1 MLMVPT
7 RRAKASLL
15 VGGIDVL
22 GIMPGSSRVI
32 SFGYEDNTSDKLD
45 SIKVNIADPERTWMM
60 AHMPEEGIECK
71 ASFSANAWRTPFD
84 FRVLECG
91 TFWIDEIDC
100 SGPPNA
106 IDIKGN
112 SAPVPTGIKDEK
124 KSRSWEGVD
133 IRDIQS
139 RIASEHGLEA
149 VWDVE
154 KTPEKVKRT
163 DQIEKTDM
171 GYFRDKCKEAGLS
184 IKIHN
189 KQLIVYSEKE
199 YEARPSSFVFAYGS
213 SNILSWNFALR
224 LADVYAEA
232 EAAYVNPETGKL
244 TKVKV
249 SPKDVPKTKSKLAVN
264 ERLAY
269 GPDDLIGGGIGGS
282 PLRPRPRITGWQ
294 DWDHDDPASNNG
306 KGKNGRAAAKGKAEK
321 KLKDKNKKHK
331 CFELQMVG
339 DPAYLSGLNA
349 QIVGFGVFDDKYFL
363 ESVSHDID
371 NSGYTC
377 KLKMRKAISE
387 Y

>member
-1 MLMVPT
+1 MIVIP
-7 RRAKASLL
+7 RQAKGSLV
-15 VGGIDVL
+15 VGGTDILGGLPNSVRVL
-22 GIMPGSSRVI
+22 

-45 SIKVNIADPERTWMM
+45 SIKVGIADPERTWML
-60 AHMPEEGIECK
+60 AYMPEEGIECQ
-71 ASFSANAWRTPFD
+71 AGLQVLSWRMPFD
-84 FRVLECG
+84 DRPLDCG

-106 IDIKGN
+106 ISIKGN
-112 SAPVPTGIKDEK
+112 SAPVTKGIKDEK

-139 RIASEHGLEA
+139 RIASEHELTA

-154 KTPEKVKRT
+154 QVPEKVKRT
-163 DQIEKTDM
+163 DQIEKTDLA
-171 GYFRDKCKEAGLS
+171 YFRDKCKESGLS
-184 IKIHN
+184 MKVHN

-199 YEARPSSFVFAYGS
+199 YEARPSVFTFSYGD

-232 EAAYVNPETGKL
+232 EASYVNPDTGKL

-249 SPKDVPKTKSKLAVN
+249 SPKDVPKTKSKLAIN

-269 GPDDLIGGGIGGS
+269 GPDDLIGGGIT
-282 PLRPRPRITGWQ
+282 PFTTGWA
-294 DWDHDDPASNNG
+294 DWENDDSAANNG
-306 KGKNGRAAAKGKAEK
+306 KGKKAKKAAKGKAEK

-331 CFELQMVG
+331 CFDLEIVG
-339 DPAYLSGLNA
+339 DPMYLSGLCA
-349 QIVGFGVFDDKYFL
+349 DVVGFGVFDAKYFL
-363 ESVSHDID
+363 ESVSHDITD
-371 NSGYTC
+371 SGYKC
-377 KLKMRKAISE
+377 KLRMRKAIEE